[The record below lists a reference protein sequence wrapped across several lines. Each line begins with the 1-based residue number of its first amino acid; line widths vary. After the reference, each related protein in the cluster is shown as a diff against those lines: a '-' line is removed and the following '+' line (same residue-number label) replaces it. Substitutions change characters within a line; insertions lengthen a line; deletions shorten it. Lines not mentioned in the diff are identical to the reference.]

1 MITSFLRSWVII
13 GEMDFGG
20 RPPPPMDDTYFPSLL
35 KKDIWSQIE
44 NNTINFPADIRGWL
58 KKLTDEKD
66 LIDNY
71 SLEKQP
77 AINQWFAETDFV
89 IRTLRCVNLPE
100 LVEHYEDQLTAQ
112 KIYLEKID
120 HRSGILKYLIERLE
134 MAVAEEENKIDK
146 QVDIEKEE
154 TTIVMQIQHSKKN
167 KKKSKNK
174 K

>member
-1 MITSFLRSWVII
+1 MPKLTSQF
-13 GEMDFGG
+13 
-20 RPPPPMDDTYFPSLL
+20 DTTLFQLL

-174 K
+174 VYWIT